1 MSSADPTPVPSG
13 ASVTRSASAAT
24 LSQSAGGR
32 FPAPGGRCQTAAVA
46 EPLPFDRCLAVIDSA
61 ARDLV
66 ERAESA
72 GLTAAVPTCPEW
84 SVAELVAHQGMVH
97 RWATSHLRHDGAD
110 IPGEQEIVATVPGD
124 QLLAWFTE
132 GARDLLVALRLADP
146 EGPAMVFLADAP
158 PPVHFWARR
167 QAHETTVHAVDALAA
182 ALGREPTA
190 KEAGV
195 DTEVALDGLDE
206 LLTGFFPRGRSKLAH
221 LQPLTIS
228 VLPSDSDRGW
238 TVHVADDRLTT
249 LREPCE
255 KAQATF
261 SGTAAEL
268 YLGLWNRGSEVL
280 ATGRPGVLEA
290 WRDRQ
295 RIRWS

>member
-1 MSSADPTPVPSG
+1 M
-13 ASVTRSASAAT
+13 
-24 LSQSAGGR
+24 
-32 FPAPGGRCQTAAVA
+32 A
-46 EPLPFDRCLAVIDSA
+46 EPLPFDRCLAVIDNA
-61 ARDLV
+61 AKELV
-66 ERAESA
+66 VRAESA
-72 GLTAAVPTCPEW
+72 GLDAPVPTCPDW

-97 RWATSHLRHDGAD
+97 RWATSHVRHDGAD
-110 IPGEQEIVATVPGD
+110 IPSEEEIVSQVPAED
-124 QLLAWFTE
+124 LLGWFTE
-132 GARDLLVALRLADP
+132 GARDLLVALRLADSD
-146 EGPAMVFLADAP
+146 GRAMVFLADAP

-167 QAHETTVHAVDALAA
+167 QAHETTIHAVDALAA
-182 ALGREPTA
+182 ALGRSPGA

-228 VLPSDSDRGW
+228 VLPSDGDRGW
-238 TVHVADDRLTT
+238 TVHVADERLTT
-249 LREPCE
+249 VRERRE
-255 KAQATF
+255 DAQATF

-295 RIRWS
+295 RIRWG